1 MEITKFFSESIED
14 FLTDSTDY
22 TDYCENEIMKLF
34 RAIENN

>member
-14 FLTDSTDY
+14 FLTDYTDSTDY
-22 TDYCENEIMKLF
+22 SENEIMKLF